1 MVLLN
6 EGVEKIRDLI
16 KAELSKGQIGTDN
29 TSPSPT
35 DTGLIAPDSNTLLD
49 LSSTSATGNVVQ
61 ATHKVTVS
69 IGNGT
74 TYKEGEVQFSD
85 GTSLNRVVFT
95 GVSKTNTEELH
106 FEHILVLEQM

>member
-6 EGVEKIRDLI
+6 EGMEEIRDLI
-16 KAELSKGQIGTDN
+16 KAQLSKGQLGTDN
-29 TSPSPT
+29 TSPSVT

-49 LSSTSATGNVVQ
+49 LDSTSATGNVVQ
-61 ATHKVTVS
+61 ATHKITVS

-74 TYKEGEVQFSD
+74 TYKEAEVQFSD
-85 GTSLNRVVFT
+85 GVSLNRVVYT
-95 GVSKTNTEELH
+95 GISKTSSEELH